1 LWGERS
7 ELFSVISCL
16 LAVEGFRWWVLCDGD
31 MEAAIKH
38 PQAPEQ
44 KIIVAVAKI
53 IYCEERS
60 GGVAAIEQPPQD
72 GNES

>member
-1 LWGERS
+1 
-7 ELFSVISCL
+7 
-16 LAVEGFRWWVLCDGD
+16 
-31 MEAAIKH
+31 MKTAIKH

-44 KIIVAVAKI
+44 KIIVAVAEI

-60 GGVAAIEQPPQD
+60 GGVAAIEHPPQD